1 MAAFFPRDRLY
12 NNVAGCCFSERHT
25 TCDKRRCSTRRWRS
39 SPRHRL
45 PPKRLDPLPAACA
58 FSAGN
63 LLCILLQA
71 LLCCSPCCIPSCNSR
86 STRTRLGSTN
96 FDAENVSVLY
106 RYCIGTGVGEHWG
119 YRLHACNRIIC
130 RRVRPCPHL
139 SCQRTALIY
148 MGRVDIALLIEP
160 VIFEG
165 DGQAC

>member
-63 LLCILLQA
+63 LLCILLQV

-86 STRTRLGSTN
+86 STRTPIGSTN
-96 FDAENVSVLY
+96 FDAETCRYCTGTVSVL
-106 RYCIGTGVGEHWG
+106 GSENTGAIDYMLATVLFVAGFVLVHTLVPAYSTNLYG
-119 YRLHACNRIIC
+119 P
-130 RRVRPCPHL
+130 RRHRF
-139 SCQRTALIY
+139 I
-148 MGRVDIALLIEP
+148 D
-160 VIFEG
+160 
-165 DGQAC
+165 